1 MIEVSKL
8 SKNYGEF
15 LAVDALNFQV
25 DQGEVLGFLGP
36 NGAGKTTSMRM
47 LAGFVTPTAGDA
59 RIYGHSIC
67 NDSLAARK
75 IMGYLPEGAPLY
87 GEMTPLKFLRFIADA
102 RNMLK
107 HEQTAAIGSVVD
119 TLQLGSVLQQPID
132 TLSKGYRRRVGLA
145 QAILHDP
152 KVLILDEPTD
162 GLDPNQKHAVRKLIS
177 TMSAD
182 RIILV
187 SSHILEEV
195 AAVCSRAIIIA
206 QGRILADST
215 PQALVKKS
223 DWHNAVTLQFWKNS
237 LSDEE
242 IEARTAIIAGI
253 ANVKR
258 AESNTIEQ
266 SITAFPKDG
275 AAIIHDV
282 NQLVAMMKWAP
293 EQCRVEIG
301 KLDDVFRAI
310 TTQ

>member
-8 SKNYGEF
+8 SKYYGEF

-102 RNMLK
+102 RKMLK

-119 TLQLGSVLQQPID
+119 KLQLGSVLQQPID

-152 KVLILDEPTD
+152 KVLIFD
-162 GLDPNQKHAVRKLIS
+162 
-177 TMSAD
+177 
-182 RIILV
+182 
-187 SSHILEEV
+187 
-195 AAVCSRAIIIA
+195 
-206 QGRILADST
+206 
-215 PQALVKKS
+215 
-223 DWHNAVTLQFWKNS
+223 
-237 LSDEE
+237 
-242 IEARTAIIAGI
+242 
-253 ANVKR
+253 
-258 AESNTIEQ
+258 
-266 SITAFPKDG
+266 
-275 AAIIHDV
+275 
-282 NQLVAMMKWAP
+282 
-293 EQCRVEIG
+293 
-301 KLDDVFRAI
+301 
-310 TTQ
+310 